1 MVTKEELLARK
12 ATLEADLLAQQQAAA
27 AATQEIQDGQRKL
40 AHSRDMINA
49 LSGAKQDVEHWLA
62 KFPAD
67 PPALVNSIA
76 SSSTTLTQAAG
87 TPTQAWWLPPPS

>member
-67 PPALVNSIA
+67 PPAPHPDPDEPHQEA
-76 SSSTTLTQAAG
+76 DK
-87 TPTQAWWLPPPS
+87 PKELPN